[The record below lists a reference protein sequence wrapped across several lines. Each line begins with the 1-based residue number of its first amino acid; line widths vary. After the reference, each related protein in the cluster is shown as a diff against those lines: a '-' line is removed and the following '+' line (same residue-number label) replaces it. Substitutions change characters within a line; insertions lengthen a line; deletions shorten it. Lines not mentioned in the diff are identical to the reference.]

1 MNSHDVFMKTDLGR
15 EEIKSQGL
23 GTLPREARTL
33 LIMIDGKRDYQSYLD
48 ALDQSKMFA
57 GFGGITSL
65 LELLLT
71 LGYIETVSTNS
82 TSVTPQAQLISSS
95 SDVKTESVINRAF
108 NHKTPKRMK
117 DIGSIF
123 KTKLSAARYENIKS
137 DLAVYIEKNASAAEA
152 WGYLLLLEQ
161 CVNNSQLLILAREI
175 QRKGHGDLSLGM
187 TNFIERIEQ

>member
-1 MNSHDVFMKTDLGR
+1 MNSHDVFVKTDLGR
-15 EEIKSQGL
+15 HEIKSQGL

-57 GFGGITSL
+57 GFGGITPL
-65 LELLLT
+65 LELLLE
-71 LGYIETVSTNS
+71 LAYIEVGSANRH
-82 TSVTPQAQLISSS
+82 SVATQTQPVNQSFDI
-95 SDVKTESVINRAF
+95 KTESAIDRTF
-108 NHKTPKRMK
+108 NHKPPKRMK

-123 KTKLSAARYENIKS
+123 KTKLSAARYESTKS
-137 DLAVYIEKNASAAEA
+137 ELAVYIERNASAAEA

-175 QRKGHGDLSLGM
+175 QRKSQGDLSLGM
-187 TNFIERIEQ
+187 SNFIERIEQ